1 MFFAT
6 GKPLKSSNHQ
16 KEKAN
21 LVLSRFS
28 ILFLESQSQMTPC
41 IRLRPVEAGLK
52 VDSGAEGVHP
62 DEHLCEEETEED
74 IPVCNIFCS
83 TTSTS
88 LMLFVHVLCNFQ
100 ELGEPVRLVV
110 VLDCNAAGVEENQE
124 DHRPVEPLLLHH
136 PADHVPGND

>member
-1 MFFAT
+1 
-6 GKPLKSSNHQ
+6 
-16 KEKAN
+16 
-21 LVLSRFS
+21 
-28 ILFLESQSQMTPC
+28 MTPC
-41 IRLRPVEAGLK
+41 LRLRPVEAGLK

-74 IPVCNIFCS
+74 IPACNICRS

-110 VLDCNAAGVEENQE
+110 VLDCHAASVEENQQ
-124 DHRPVEPLLLHH
+124 DDCPVE
-136 PADHVPGND
+136 

>member
-1 MFFAT
+1 
-6 GKPLKSSNHQ
+6 
-16 KEKAN
+16 
-21 LVLSRFS
+21 
-28 ILFLESQSQMTPC
+28 MTPW

-74 IPVCNIFCS
+74 IPVDSICRS
-83 TTSTS
+83 ETSIWFNFFDVI
-88 LMLFVHVLCNFQ
+88 FVHVLCNFQ

-110 VLDCNAAGVEENQE
+110 VLDCNAAGVEEDQE
-124 DHRPVEPLLLHH
+124 DDRPVEPLLLHH

>member
-1 MFFAT
+1 
-6 GKPLKSSNHQ
+6 
-16 KEKAN
+16 
-21 LVLSRFS
+21 
-28 ILFLESQSQMTPC
+28 MTPC